1 MIPASNTLASR
12 CAPKGRSVALPILA
26 AGGTA
31 LQGGA
36 GSHTTIK
43 PSRSAKWRAAV
54 LIVVHLIIAA
64 HIIQWLVTGSTVT
77 PVEPSE
83 SMETIRNGVINAGF
97 IFFTLAIV
105 STLILGRF
113 FCGWGC
119 HIVALQDLCSWLMGR
134 VGVKPKP
141 FRSRLLVWV
150 PLIVALYM
158 FVWPAFHRDILR
170 PVLMDDFGNLPAWL
184 GQSEPLDALRAEFIT
199 RDFWATFA
207 PWYIAIPFIFICT
220 FGAVYFLGSKG
231 FCTYGCP
238 YGGIFGP
245 ADIVAP
251 GRIRV
256 TDACEGCGHCT
267 AVCTSNV
274 RVHEEVRDFGMVVD
288 PGCMKCMDCVSVC
301 PKEALYFGFGRPALR
316 AKPRTPAR
324 LSEDQ
329 ARAARAKA
337 KADRAARYDLY
348 RWEEW
353 AIAGLFLAFFL
364 AYRGLANSVPMLM
377 AVGIAGIAAFST
389 WKLWS
394 LFSKPSVRLQSL
406 QLKAKGR
413 MRPVGY
419 GFAIF
424 TLTIIIV
431 GVWSGYVRY
440 HLWRADMLYGH
451 LDIPHAVLLRPDFEA
466 SPAAAATARA
476 ALAHFRRASPPTGF
490 GGTALQSGVGGSG
503 GGGGGVGWPLQ
514 ADQKLTIAYLH
525 SVLGEFDHVERLLRE
540 VIREGKPRDPLV
552 SQVAQLIQRR
562 ASLGS
567 TDLAAGAGAEA
578 EKEILDLYSDAL
590 ARHPALDGIRSELS
604 AWHLTNNRREEAD
617 ALWNQIV
624 GTGETAEIGPGKRHA
639 TPGTLLGAARFHAGA
654 GSRQRALALLD
665 RAVEDRHADA
675 QVFLAAAGLAAQL
688 GERQRALDLAMRATE
703 FPTRRGGTLIAAA
716 GLFLQLEDVAGA
728 AEKAGAAVQRARD
741 LGPHTARLST
751 FVGAAMLEFQIG
763 RAGKAKE
770 LLAEAAASA
779 GPAPWALSE
788 IAGVLMGYS
797 NQSGDAQAAQLAV
810 DLLLRARDI
819 RPDATPIRVDLA
831 GALFAIGR
839 TDEAVAQMEAAAE
852 MSRAN
857 VVIPAIHA
865 GLLRQVGRAEEAAR
879 WEAEAA
885 RRAAPASPK

>member
-1 MIPASNTLASR
+1 MTAVPHTLASR
-12 CAPKGRSVALPILA
+12 CTPPGKSVALPILA
-26 AGGTA
+26 GGH
-31 LQGGA
+31 GGGGG
-36 GSHTTIK
+36 GSHPIIK
-43 PSRSAKWRAAV
+43 RSRSAKWRAAV
-54 LIVVHLIIAA
+54 LITVHVIIAA
-64 HIIQWLVTGSTVT
+64 HIIQWLISGSTLT
-77 PVEPSE
+77 PIEPSE

-97 IFFTLAIV
+97 VFFTLAIV

-134 VGVKPKP
+134 IGVKPKP

-170 PVLMDDFGNLPAWL
+170 PILMDDFGNLPAWL
-184 GQSEPLDALRAEFIT
+184 GQNEPLDALRAEFLT

-238 YGGIFGP
+238 YGGFFGP

-301 PKEALYFGFGRPALR
+301 PKEALYFGFGRPALW

-337 KADRAARYDLY
+337 KADRAARYDLS

-353 AIAGLFLAFFL
+353 AVALLFLAFFL

-413 MRPVGY
+413 VRLPGY
-419 GFAIF
+419 GFALF
-424 TLTIIIV
+424 TLTVIV
-431 GVWSGYVRY
+431 VGAWSGYVRY

-490 GGTALQSGVGGSG
+490 GGTAVGGTAVGGTALQSGVGGSG
-503 GGGGGVGWPLQ
+503 GGGGGVGWPLPP
-514 ADQKLTIAYLH
+514 DQKLTIAYLH
-525 SVLGEFDHVERLLRE
+525 SVLGEFDDVERLLRE

-552 SQVAQLIQRR
+552 SQIAQLIQRR
-562 ASLGS
+562 GG
-567 TDLAAGAGAEA
+567 GATEQ
-578 EKEILDLYSDAL
+578 EILALYSDAL
-590 ARHPALDGIRSELS
+590 ARHPGLDAIRSELS
-604 AWHLTNNRREEAD
+604 TWHLTNNRRDEAD

-624 GTGETAEIGPGKRHA
+624 GTGETADIGPGKRHA
-639 TPGTLLGAARFHAGA
+639 TPSTLLGAARFQAAAGNRDRA
-654 GSRQRALALLD
+654 IALTDRALAD
-665 RAVEDRHADA
+665 KHADA
-675 QVFLAAAGLAAQL
+675 QVFLAAAGLMAQL
-688 GERQRALDLAMRATE
+688 GDRQHALDLATRATE
-703 FPTRRGGTLIAAA
+703 FPTRRGGPLMAAA

-728 AEKAGAAVQRARD
+728 AGKAERAVQRARD

-751 FVGAAMLEFQIG
+751 FVSAAVLEFQMG
-763 RAGKAKE
+763 RAAEAKA
-770 LLAEAAASA
+770 LLGEAAASA

-788 IAGVLMGYS
+788 IAGVLMGYATE
-797 NQSGDAQAAQLAV
+797 SGDAQAAQLAV
-810 DLLLRARDI
+810 DLLVRARDI
-819 RPDATPIRVDLA
+819 RPDATTIRVDLA

-839 TDEAVAQMEAAAE
+839 TEDAAAQMKAAAE
-852 MSRAN
+852 MSRTNAEL
-857 VVIPAIHA
+857 PSTYA
-865 GLLRQVGRAEEAAR
+865 GLLRQLDRADEATK

-885 RRAAPASPK
+885 RRRMMK